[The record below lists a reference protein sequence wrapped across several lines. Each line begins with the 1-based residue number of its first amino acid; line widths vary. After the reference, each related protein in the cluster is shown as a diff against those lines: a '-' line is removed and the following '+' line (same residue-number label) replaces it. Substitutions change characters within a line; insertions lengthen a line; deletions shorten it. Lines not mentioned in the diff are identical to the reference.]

1 MKIRRVDIDAVN
13 VRNGSSWI
21 FVRVCTDDGL
31 EGWGELNPSAPR
43 RACIDEVERIAAY
56 ALGKDPRRVEAFCAG
71 LGPVTLSRP
80 GVHAMA
86 ALEQALWDLLGQ
98 SIGVPVYRLLGGKC
112 RDEQRL
118 YANITRATDGLA
130 PEAFVQSAEGALR
143 DGFDAVKIAPFALGT
158 DAWERA
164 ENIERGIE
172 CARAVRAA
180 TGPETDLLLDCYG
193 IYSFAEGM
201 QIAQAVES
209 LGLYW
214 LEEPVGDEDLAGYSR
229 IRAESGLTIAGG
241 ERMMLRSGFW
251 EMVDREV
258 MDIVMPDV
266 TIVGGIGELKK
277 VAAMAE
283 ARNMQ
288 ISPHGPFSPLT
299 VVSGLQASG
308 SHPECPILEYA
319 WREVPWREAL
329 IEPNERVVKGRIR
342 LPDEPGLG
350 ARLNMDV
357 VAAQRLGTRI
367 TVE

>member
-1 MKIRRVDIDAVN
+1 M
-13 VRNGSSWI
+13 
-21 FVRVCTDDGL
+21 
-31 EGWGELNPSAPR
+31 
-43 RACIDEVERIAAY
+43 
-56 ALGKDPRRVEAFCAG
+56 
-71 LGPVTLSRP
+71 
-80 GVHAMA
+80 
-86 ALEQALWDLLGQ
+86 
-98 SIGVPVYRLLGGKC
+98 LGGKC

-118 YANITRATDGLA
+118 YANITRATDGLE

-158 DAWERA
+158 DARERA

-172 CARAVRAA
+172 CARAVRVAI
-180 TGPETDLLLDCYG
+180 GSETELLLDCYG

-201 QIAQAVES
+201 QIARAVES

-214 LEEPVGDEDLAGYSR
+214 LEEPVGDKDLAGYSR

-241 ERMMLRSGFW
+241 ERMMLRRGFW
-251 EMVDREV
+251 DMVDREV

-283 ARNMQ
+283 ARDMQ
-288 ISPHGPFSPLT
+288 TSPHGPFSPLT
-299 VVSGLQASG
+299 VVTGLQASG
-308 SHPECPILEYA
+308 SHPGCPILEYA
-319 WREVPWREAL
+319 WREVPWREEL
-329 IEPNERVVKGRIR
+329 IEPNERVAKGRIR

-350 ARLNMDV
+350 VRLNMDV
-357 VAAQRLGTRI
+357 VAAQRLGARI